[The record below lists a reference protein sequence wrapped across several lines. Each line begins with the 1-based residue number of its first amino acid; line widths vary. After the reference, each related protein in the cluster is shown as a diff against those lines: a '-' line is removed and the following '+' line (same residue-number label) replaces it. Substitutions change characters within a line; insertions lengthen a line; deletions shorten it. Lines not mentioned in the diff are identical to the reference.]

1 MSEYVE
7 ASVSKI
13 GIDQSQGTGI
23 MILQTSDHHEIPM
36 TSFSQEVGEFIS
48 RFSNGD
54 RTSIPTVYKLIEE
67 LAESNMLY
75 LENVEV
81 YSLGGIMRANI
92 HFRGR
97 GRDKD
102 LTLKHYRA
110 SDAIA
115 LAVFY
120 DATIMVHKDL
130 VIDRVGLS

>member
-13 GIDQSQGTGI
+13 GIDESRGTGI
-23 MILQTSDHHEIPM
+23 MVLQTSDRHEVPM
-36 TSFSQEVGEFIS
+36 TSFSQEVSEFIN

-67 LAESNMLY
+67 LAEANMMY

-92 HFRGR
+92 HFKGR
-97 GRDKD
+97 GREKD

-115 LAVFY
+115 LAVYY
-120 DATIMVHKDL
+120 DVTIMVHKDL
-130 VIDRVGLS
+130 ITDQVGLT

>member
-13 GIDQSQGTGI
+13 GIDQSRGTGI
-23 MILQTSDHHEIPM
+23 MILQTSDHHEVPM
-36 TSFSQEVGEFIS
+36 TSFSQEVSEFIR

-67 LAESNMLY
+67 LAEANMLY

-115 LAVFY
+115 LAVYY

-130 VIDRVGLS
+130 IVDQVGSS